1 MRFEASTEVVI
12 YYHVGGLRIA
22 ITQVRLNVRVLF
34 VDPAGIH
41 AIPDTTG
48 TPRQAVRSAVWTQAR
63 QLRIAMQR
71 LACSTLQREI
81 SYIISLIRNIMLIL
95 SNLSEQWLFI
105 IISWNQ

>member
-48 TPRQAVRSAVWTQAR
+48 TPRQAVRSAV
-63 QLRIAMQR
+63 
-71 LACSTLQREI
+71 
-81 SYIISLIRNIMLIL
+81 
-95 SNLSEQWLFI
+95 
-105 IISWNQ
+105 